1 MSTNVRV
8 RPARALAKV
17 SVDSVQ
23 LVPIVETTNDVSVS
37 GVSVAAEILSP
48 RAKQRRAVRKKT
60 TNDITSQTDRT
71 PLLEYEQHLQ
81 APPTPVPPAQE
92 PAASVPLAS
101 AQSNERPTATA
112 PIEAPPTPTITEPK
126 TTSAPQTIAAGERFI
141 ERVPD
146 IHQLFEQQDT
156 NSFQNRIRPL
166 TAPALPNLAIDIAR
180 AHNAMNI
187 YNLESLYKQDWYDAM
202 SIVRGL
208 THRPESDFISVQTF
222 APRSSANEPY
232 VGGGDTSM
240 SRYAAYGLQNLMT
253 PFRQAFPNN
262 GGGVPEQSQLG
273 DGGRGDASIGAVQ
286 GTPAQSA
293 DASMGMPNDQP
304 MVPPPPPSLTLE
316 QRNNV
321 INTTIAA
328 DPYVR
333 TVTTGTK
340 LADLQEKI
348 DALHRQEILEN
359 SQLGVIE
366 AEQMRRELRKAY
378 AYNSPWLNDPL
389 QATGVVAL
397 TPTYVAAK
405 AEALSLVQSMCADT
419 SLATVPES
427 EWVRRRTR
435 QRLPD
440 GKPDTQWQT
449 ARMLF
454 LRLVADVFV
463 QRRMLVGQGVRHK
476 DDLRRITSEINANL
490 SQIRYTV
497 GFDDRPGYKTFY
509 IVTPRNDERRQPVYR
524 RLSELRAEPYASV
537 LGPQYNNMGVAP
549 SILDNRNR
557 ITTRM
562 LTES

>member
-23 LVPIVETTNDVSVS
+23 LVPIVEPTTTTDATSTI
-37 GVSVAAEILSP
+37 GVTAEILSP
-48 RAKQRRAVRKKT
+48 RAKQRRTVRKKT
-60 TNDITSQTDRT
+60 IDIASQPTHT
-71 PLLEYEQHLQ
+71 PLLEYEQQLQ
-81 APPTPVPPAQE
+81 APTAPTQDTIASAPPAHE
-92 PAASVPLAS
+92 
-101 AQSNERPTATA
+101 QSNERPTADE
-112 PIEAPPTPTITEPK
+112 PKPTIAEPK
-126 TTSAPQTIAAGERFI
+126 PTGPTTIAAGERFI
-141 ERVPD
+141 ERIPD

-156 NSFQNRIRPL
+156 NSYQNRIRPI
-166 TAPALPNLAIDIAR
+166 TAPALSNRAIDITR

-187 YNLESLYKQDWYDAM
+187 YNLESLYRQDWYDAM

-208 THRPESDFISVQTF
+208 THRPESDFVSVQTF
-222 APRSSANEPY
+222 APRASTNEPY
-232 VGGGDTSM
+232 IGGGDTSM
-240 SRYAAYGLQNLMT
+240 SRYAGYGLQNQTT
-253 PFRQAFPNN
+253 PWRPAFP
-262 GGGVPEQSQLG
+262 GGGVPEQSQFG
-273 DGGRGDASIGAVQ
+273 DGGRADASIGAVQ

-293 DASMGMPNDQP
+293 DASMGARTDQP
-304 MVPPPPPSLTLE
+304 MAPPPLPTLTLE

-321 INTTIAA
+321 INTTISS

-366 AEQMRRELRKAY
+366 AEQMRRDLRKAY

-427 EWVRRRTR
+427 EWLRRRTR

-440 GKPDTQWQT
+440 GKADTQWQT

-497 GFDDRPGYKTFY
+497 GYDDRPGYKTFY
-509 IVTPRNDERRQPVYR
+509 IVTPRNDERRQPIYR
-524 RLSELRAEPYASV
+524 RLSELRSEPYASV

-549 SILDNRNR
+549 SILDSRNR